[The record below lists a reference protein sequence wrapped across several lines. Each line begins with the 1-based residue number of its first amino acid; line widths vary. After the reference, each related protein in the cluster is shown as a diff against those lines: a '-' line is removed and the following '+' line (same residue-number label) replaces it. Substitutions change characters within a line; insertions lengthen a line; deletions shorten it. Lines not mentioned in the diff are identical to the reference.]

1 MATELEINH
10 LDHKINWAMKQVR
23 GQKNCTDVNSI
34 HKQIVTVIDF
44 ESIIKEFLNDRI
56 EMLLRI
62 EK

>member
-1 MATELEINH
+1 
-10 LDHKINWAMKQVR
+10 MKQVR

-34 HKQIVTVIDF
+34 HKEIVTVIDF

>member
-1 MATELEINH
+1 
-10 LDHKINWAMKQVR
+10 MKRVR
-23 GQKNCTDVNSI
+23 GQKNCTDVNNI
-34 HKQIVTVIDF
+34 RKEIVTVIDF

>member
-1 MATELEINH
+1 
-10 LDHKINWAMKQVR
+10 MKRVR
-23 GQKNCTDVNSI
+23 GQKNCTDVNNI
-34 HKQIVTVIDF
+34 NKEIVTVIDF

>member
-1 MATELEINH
+1 MATELELNH
-10 LDHKINWAMKQVR
+10 LDHKINRAMKQVR

-34 HKQIVTVIDF
+34 HKEIVTVIDF